1 MLEWLPNTWSSIA
14 QFFSSL
20 PWGTAGV
27 WTLSISLLIVGF
39 VGAIVPFL
47 PGPMLIVIAGI
58 VHTLLLPEQ
67 GMSTWGIVLLIVWFC
82 LAYAVD
88 FFSGMMGAR
97 WFGASRWGITG
108 VFIGGIV
115 GLFFGPL
122 GLLLG
127 PLVGGFA
134 FEMLFA
140 NGTAFSEVDY
150 DVSGTE
156 ITGFPSALTG
166 KFIFIQFSEN
176 NYGVPC
182 SNITNTVAYSVNGA
196 LSYSFANNPLA
207 FSLYANGALL
217 AKGSSYD
224 YTANSAGYTLTSAI
238 NNNYTLLNNQT
249 YARDGA
255 A

>member
-1 MLEWLPNTWSSIA
+1 MLEWLSNLWSSTA

-27 WTLSISLLIVGF
+27 WTLSIGLLFVGF
-39 VGAIVPFL
+39 VGSIVPFL

-67 GMSTWGIVLLIVWFC
+67 GMSTWGIVLLMVWFC

-115 GLFFGPL
+115 GVLFGPF

-140 NGTAFSEVDY
+140 KQRLR
-150 DVSGTE
+150 
-156 ITGFPSALTG
+156 P
-166 KFIFIQFSEN
+166 
-176 NYGVPC
+176 
-182 SNITNTVAYSVNGA
+182 
-196 LSYSFANNPLA
+196 
-207 FSLYANGALL
+207 
-217 AKGSSYD
+217 
-224 YTANSAGYTLTSAI
+224 AI
-238 NNNYTLLNNQT
+238 HSTWGTLLGT
-249 YARDGA
+249 GVGLVLRVLISLAMIATFLIDVLWW
-255 A
+255 

>member
-1 MLEWLPNTWSSIA
+1 MLEWLSNTWSSIA

-39 VGAIVPFL
+39 IGAIVPFL
-47 PGPMLIVIAGI
+47 PGPLLIVIAGI
-58 VHTLLLPEQ
+58 VHTLLLPDQ
-67 GMSTWGIVLLIVWFC
+67 GMSTWGIVLLILWFC

-127 PLVGGFA
+127 PLIGGFA
-134 FEMLFA
+134 FELF
-140 NGTAFSEVDY
+140 
-150 DVSGTE
+150 
-156 ITGFPSALTG
+156 
-166 KFIFIQFSEN
+166 
-176 NYGVPC
+176 
-182 SNITNTVAYSVNGA
+182 
-196 LSYSFANNPLA
+196 FAKQRLHP
-207 FSLYANGALL
+207 
-217 AKGSSYD
+217 
-224 YTANSAGYTLTSAI
+224 AI
-238 NNNYTLLNNQT
+238 KSTWGTLLGT
-249 YARDGA
+249 GVGLVLRVLISLAMIATFLIDVLWW
-255 A
+255 

>member
-1 MLEWLPNTWSSIA
+1 M
-14 QFFSSL
+14 
-20 PWGTAGV
+20 TAGN
-27 WTLSISLLIVGF
+27 SLYRYR
-39 VGAIVPFL
+39 A
-47 PGPMLIVIAGI
+47 AG
-58 VHTLLLPEQ
+58 
-67 GMSTWGIVLLIVWFC
+67 S
-82 LAYAVD
+82 AYAP
-88 FFSGMMGAR
+88 FSRAEIDVTGATT
-97 WFGASRWGITG
+97 ITPTAFSVANG
-108 VFIGGIV
+108 
-115 GLFFGPL
+115 
-122 GLLLG
+122 
-127 PLVGGFA
+127 

-182 SNITNTVAYSVNGA
+182 SNITNTVAYSINGA

-249 YARDGA
+249 
-255 A
+255 